1 MVEINLNAQQE
12 DVLRE
17 IGNIGAGTAATAMGQ
32 LLNKT
37 VLINVPKVSL
47 LSMDQLTPADF
58 SINTQEISII
68 VASKILGALRGGM
81 FVLFSHKSALT
92 LIDILLERK
101 MGSTELFN
109 LSDASALTESS
120 HILCGSYLNA
130 VGEFLNLHHLIPA
143 IPQTIVDRVNKMD
156 QVLLKRFVSQDV
168 SYILPI
174 ENRMII
180 ADIELNISVNFL
192 LEYESVNKIIKI
204 VGL

>member
-1 MVEINLNAQQE
+1 MGEFKLNAEHE

-17 IGNIGAGTAATAMGQ
+17 IGNIGAGTAATALGQ
-32 LLNKT
+32 LLNRK
-37 VLINVPKVSL
+37 VMINVPKVAL
-47 LSMDQLTPADF
+47 LSMDELSSADF
-58 SINTQEISII
+58 SINPQEISII

-101 MGSTELFN
+101 IGSTELFN
-109 LSDASALTESS
+109 LTDASALTESS

-143 IPQTIVDRVNKMD
+143 IPQTIVDRVNKLD
-156 QVLLKRFVSQDV
+156 QALLKRFVSQDV

-180 ADIELNISVNFL
+180 SDIELNISVNFL
-192 LEYESVNKIIKI
+192 LEYESVNKIVKL